1 MSELSAQRGATSE
14 DLIKRREFRERLFHW
29 EDSNKQRPAC
39 VSVHMCDS
47 LLPLCSGKKKRHFQ
61 LRYCAN
67 VCQSLVAAACNGER
81 EDLQRPGDTQ
91 QHQCLH
97 VSPFDLQ
104 RCSRPVQHREALRL
118 AVAGAD
124 LRLVFGEARHAT
136 SSGQDHQGVPR
147 HAPELEGERPV
158 EDHDEHAVDPL
169 KDGGGVLQGEALLA
183 EENSTW

>member
-1 MSELSAQRGATSE
+1 MCT
-14 DLIKRREFRERLFHW
+14 
-29 EDSNKQRPAC
+29 C
-39 VSVHMCDS
+39 VT
-47 LLPLCSGKKKRHFQ
+47 LCCLCVQEKKRHFQ

-67 VCQSLVAAACNGER
+67 VCQSLVAAACNGAR

-104 RCSRPVQHREALRL
+104 RSSRPVQHREALRL

-124 LRLVFGEARHAT
+124 LRLVFGEARHAS